1 MEELLYDFIIDT
13 WKIIRRSLNTSTHEE
28 WEWVLEEVKKLD
40 NNPKYKEVKPMST
53 EWLASYIGWLEERNH
68 ETKK

>member
-13 WKIIRRSLNTSTHEE
+13 WKIIRRSLNTSTNEE
-28 WEWVLEEVKKLD
+28 WEWLLEEAKKLD

-53 EWLASYIGWLEERNH
+53 KWLVSYIGWLEERNH